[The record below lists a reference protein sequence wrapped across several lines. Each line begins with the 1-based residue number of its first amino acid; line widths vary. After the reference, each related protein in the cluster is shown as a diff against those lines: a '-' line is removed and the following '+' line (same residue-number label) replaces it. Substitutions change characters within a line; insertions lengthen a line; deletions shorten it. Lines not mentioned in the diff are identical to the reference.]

1 MIKQFVAAGAV
12 LACATLAAPA
22 WAEDNCAARSEI
34 VNRLSSDFSEQLTV
48 GGLQQSEPVETVI
61 EVWSS
66 PETGTFTILLTNPDG
81 TTCIVAAGTDFFTR
95 ETMIEPV
102 SQES

>member
-1 MIKQFVAAGAV
+1 MFKQFVASSAALGCIIV
-12 LACATLAAPA
+12 GAPA
-22 WAEDNCAARSEI
+22 LAEDHCASRNEV
-34 VNRLSSDFSEQLTV
+34 VNRLSADFSEQLTV

-95 ETMIEPV
+95 DTMIEPV